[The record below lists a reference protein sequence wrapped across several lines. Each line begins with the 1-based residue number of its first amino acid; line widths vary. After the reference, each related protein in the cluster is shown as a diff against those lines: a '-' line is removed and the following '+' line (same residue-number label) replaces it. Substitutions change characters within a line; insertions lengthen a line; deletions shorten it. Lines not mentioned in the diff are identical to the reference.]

1 MRMNKIYKKVQNKS
15 GQEKTDR
22 KVLSFE
28 VNEFIQSKDTVPL
41 SIASIYSYCLEF
53 RKYLKW
59 MSENNITNHAN
70 IKEITLKEMENV
82 TKREIEAFVLHERL
96 RLESKCGSNTH
107 TSALN
112 RTIAAIKSLYNY
124 LCEQTEDSNGNTY
137 MTRNVSR
144 LIHIRKKSETLH
156 YRAAQLE
163 GKLFLGD
170 ETKAFLEFVE
180 HEYEKSISNRA
191 RTSFKKNKVRDLA
204 ILSLFLSSGFSHS
217 QVLVSNQLGHSSTK
231 PTELYTHIVSAE
243 AKDALKKL

>member
-1 MRMNKIYKKVQNKS
+1 
-15 GQEKTDR
+15 
-22 KVLSFE
+22 
-28 VNEFIQSKDTVPL
+28 
-41 SIASIYSYCLEF
+41 
-53 RKYLKW
+53 

-204 ILSLFLSSGFSHS
+204 ILSLFYHLDSVTLKSFSATNWGIPQLSQLSYIHILL
-217 QVLVSNQLGHSSTK
+217 VLK
-231 PTELYTHIVSAE
+231 
-243 AKDALKKL
+243 LKML

>member
-1 MRMNKIYKKVQNKS
+1 MSENHGYRYNVNKLMLEFPYY
-15 GQEKTDR
+15 
-22 KVLSFE
+22 

-59 MSENNITNHAN
+59 MNENNITNHAN

-82 TKREIEAFVLHERL
+82 TKRELEAFVLYERL

-144 LIHIRKKSETLH
+144 LIHIRKKAKPCITVRLN
-156 YRAAQLE
+156 LK
-163 GKLFLGD
+163 G
-170 ETKAFLEFVE
+170 
-180 HEYEKSISNRA
+180 N
-191 RTSFKKNKVRDLA
+191 SF
-204 ILSLFLSSGFSHS
+204 
-217 QVLVSNQLGHSSTK
+217 
-231 PTELYTHIVSAE
+231 
-243 AKDALKKL
+243 

>member
-1 MRMNKIYKKVQNKS
+1 
-15 GQEKTDR
+15 
-22 KVLSFE
+22 
-28 VNEFIQSKDTVPL
+28 
-41 SIASIYSYCLEF
+41 
-53 RKYLKW
+53 
-59 MSENNITNHAN
+59 
-70 IKEITLKEMENV
+70 MENV
-82 TKREIEAFVLHERL
+82 KKRELEAFLLHERL

-124 LCEQTEDSNGNTY
+124 LCEQTEDDNGNTY

-180 HEYEKSISNRA
+180 Q
-191 RTSFKKNKVRDLA
+191 D
-204 ILSLFLSSGFSHS
+204 
-217 QVLVSNQLGHSSTK
+217 
-231 PTELYTHIVSAE
+231 
-243 AKDALKKL
+243 